1 MILVT
6 QFTLVDLLC
15 CCVTRRRQSAQSGLP
30 AGERPQNGRTHGWG
44 PRLRS
49 RANSPGAP
57 DVACEWLNEAE
68 HIPSLS
74 TEVFVAK
81 LATAILGGLLTIS
94 VTGTA
99 IAQWYP
105 PPGSYAP
112 PYRGGY
118 AGPVPAQY
126 GACGPFVR
134 PYYPPTILQ
143 RPVGLWRT
151 VRSLALAVGRP
162 RWVNCLGQPHID

>member
-1 MILVT
+1 MPGRHQYFEPAVILVT
-6 QFTLVDLLC
+6 QFTLVDSLC

-134 PYYPPTILQ
+134 PYYPPPYYNAQ
-143 RPVGLWRT
+143 WVCGERSGRWHWR
-151 VRSLALAVGRP
+151 
-162 RWVNCLGQPHID
+162 